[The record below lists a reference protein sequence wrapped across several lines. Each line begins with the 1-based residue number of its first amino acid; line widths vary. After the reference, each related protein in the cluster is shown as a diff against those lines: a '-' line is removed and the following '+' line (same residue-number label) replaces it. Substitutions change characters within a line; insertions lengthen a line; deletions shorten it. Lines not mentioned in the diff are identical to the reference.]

1 MVPLKDNIP
10 TKHFPAITVMLIAIN
25 IAVFIHE
32 MTIPSWQLQELV
44 HQYGLLPTDIIELN
58 IVPLFS
64 HMFLHGD
71 LGHIMGNMLFLWVF
85 GNNVEDALGKLKFI
99 IFYIVSGL
107 GSAFL
112 QSFISLLSGDLTTP
126 MIGASGAISGVLAAY
141 MRLFPYGK
149 VLTVIPPFIFFVF
162 TLPAWFFIG
171 YWFVLQVLSAMFVPV
186 ELGGVA
192 WYAHIGGFI
201 TGWYTLRFFIKDL

>member
-1 MVPLKDNIP
+1 MIPLKDNIP
-10 TKHFPAITVMLIAIN
+10 TRNFPTITVGLIIIN
-25 IAVFIHE
+25 IVVFIHE
-32 MTIPSWQLQELV
+32 ITIPRWQLEELIY
-44 HQYGLLPTDIIELN
+44 HYGLLPTDIIELN
-58 IVPLFS
+58 LVSLIS
-64 HMFLHGD
+64 HMFFHGD
-71 LGHIMGNMLFLWVF
+71 FGHIIGNMMFLWVF

-99 IFYIVSGL
+99 LFYIGSGL
-107 GSAFL
+107 GSALL
-112 QSFISLLSGDLTTP
+112 QSFVSLLSGDLTTP

-149 VLTVIPPFIFFVF
+149 VLTIIPPFIFIIF

-171 YWFVLQVLSAMFVPV
+171 YWFVIQVLSAIFVPV

-201 TGWYTLRFFIKDL
+201 TGWYTVRYFTKGL